1 MEYSLEDFVEMF
13 NNDDLD
19 VEKYFNDYD
28 TFFSIL
34 NRKGLMGEIDPH
46 NAGNG
51 DVWQNQY
58 LIWLYNNDKPE
69 FYKWMKELL
78 NDIDFKDQVY
88 WEGDRE
94 DLARLFCDGARY
106 DLSRDT
112 IESILKG
119 EDVFEPYWDT
129 TDDVEVPTIPHMNM
143 KFMKIYSMNLTNIS
157 TLKKVNGS
165 IHNIPTRKM

>member
-129 TDDVEVPTIPHMNM
+129 TDDPGIACCTG
-143 KFMKIYSMNLTNIS
+143 LTSAIARITGIERS
-157 TLKKVNGS
+157 AIRTY
-165 IHNIPTRKM
+165 